1 MSTMLIMAARFS
13 EFLRNEL
20 DRRHRN
26 QNWLAKELDIA
37 HGSVSHWYHGKRVPS
52 PRSCRRIAAVLDLDP
67 DVVLHAAGHRAPPM
81 PLAEESPGGK
91 LTALV
96 RAIDWL
102 RDPAVYELVAGMLE
116 GIVETQNA
124 QDKIGVRS
132 AKQMNSRKRRSHLTT
147 HDPNPIGE

>member
-1 MSTMLIMAARFS
+1 MITMLDMAARFS

-26 QNWLAKELDIA
+26 QNWLAKELGIA

-67 DVVLHAAGHRAPPM
+67 DVVLHAAGHRAPAI

-96 RAIDWL
+96 RSIDWL

-124 QDKIGVRS
+124 QDKVRRIS
-132 AKQMNSRKRRSHLTT
+132 TKQVNGGQRRPKMVNG
-147 HDPNPIGE
+147 DPDPIG

>member
-1 MSTMLIMAARFS
+1 MKLYGMATRFS

-26 QNWLAKELDIA
+26 QNWLANELGIA

-67 DVVLHAAGHRAPPM
+67 DVVLHAAGHRAPPI

-96 RAIDWL
+96 RGIDWL

-116 GIVETQNA
+116 GIVETQHTQNKLSVHSTK
-124 QDKIGVRS
+124 QVNGSKRHTQLVHSDPHSIG
-132 AKQMNSRKRRSHLTT
+132 K
-147 HDPNPIGE
+147 

>member
-67 DVVLHAAGHRAPPM
+67 DVVLHAAGHRAPPT

-124 QDKIGVRS
+124 QDKVRS
-132 AKQMNSRKRRSHLTT
+132 ISMKKVNGGQRRTKVVNGNS
-147 HDPNPIGE
+147 DPIGK

>member
-1 MSTMLIMAARFS
+1 MITMLDMAARFS

-26 QNWLAKELDIA
+26 QNWLAKELGIA

-67 DVVLHAAGHRAPPM
+67 DVVLHAAGHRAPPI

-116 GIVETQNA
+116 GIVETQNT

-132 AKQMNSRKRRSHLTT
+132 AKQMNSRKRRTHLTT
-147 HDPNPIGE
+147 HDPNPIGK

>member
-1 MSTMLIMAARFS
+1 MLTMLDMAARFS

-26 QNWLAKELDIA
+26 QNWLAKELGIA

-67 DVVLHAAGHRAPPM
+67 DVVLHAAGHRAPPT

-124 QDKIGVRS
+124 QDKVRRIS
-132 AKQMNSRKRRSHLTT
+132 TKKVNGGKRGTRFVNG
-147 HDPNPIGE
+147 DPDIPV